1 MDLKSYFDRLSPD
14 EEAAYARRYGAG
26 YDYIRKFLLCKQERR
41 RMPNVKTIR
50 RIIIASEGELNW
62 AIVLAWFYPELRR
75 EVGSPMPTTIAP
87 ETETN
92 RIEQSQIKSTSA
104 RRCATGD
111 QSQRTLVNYGL

>member
-50 RIIIASEGELNW
+50 RII
-62 AIVLAWFYPELRR
+62 
-75 EVGSPMPTTIAP
+75 M
-87 ETETN
+87 
-92 RIEQSQIKSTSA
+92 
-104 RRCATGD
+104 
-111 QSQRTLVNYGL
+111 